1 MKVLWI
7 AERSESSPLEERLR
21 EEGVEIQQVGSL
33 AGGMTALEQAEI
45 DLALLQLEQPESALE
60 TLCHLRARFADL
72 PVVVIGGKD
81 FEPLALEAIRC
92 GAQAILGDDG
102 LDGDRLLQAMRQ
114 AVERQKFSG
123 ANGETIRDLQRML
136 QSFPGIVRRYDR
148 DLRCIYINPAAEEA
162 LGITP
167 AEYLGKTDREMGFPE
182 EWIETWEGS
191 LGEVFES
198 GQPRLVEYDTRIL
211 KGTAHWETRISPE
224 FAPDGTAGSVLAIS
238 LDVTARRH
246 AEEAF
251 QTLVENSLQE
261 LLILQDE
268 RIVYANPAAIQNSGS
283 GQEAIVQAHVRDLIQ
298 WIHPEDQA
306 VFLNLL
312 RTASDLREPVRFT
325 YRAYS
330 PPGKLRWLDTLI
342 SRIEYRG
349 RPAFQAAQVD
359 ITEQKIVEERLQEI
373 LSDLQQ
379 VTSSISA
386 ALWMGELT
394 PQGGIRTLYVSP
406 VIEKVFGRPV
416 EYFMTDPVKNWTNTM
431 HPEDRGIENDMAE
444 AAARGETMFESE
456 YRISLPD
463 GEVRWV
469 RDSVRITQQPG
480 GKIFFNG
487 VVFDIT
493 EMKSSQEAL
502 QRANEQLRLSV
513 EELAARNR
521 DATLMNEMG
530 DLLQSCLDLEDVYE
544 VTRTFGKRL
553 LPDHAGT
560 LYILNPDHA
569 NAERVAWWGESQV
582 SLPVFHA
589 NACWGLRRGRVH
601 IFEEKRVTPSCN
613 HLLQNHLPAASVCA
627 PLIAQ
632 GETLGLLYVEC
643 DHEEPTDHCQQL
655 VVTIVERVAL
665 AIATMRLQETLRM
678 QSTRDPLTGLFNRR
692 YMDETLARELARAER
707 HQQSFAVVMA
717 DIDHFK
723 LFNDS
728 YGHQAGD
735 VLLQGLSACL
745 VSSVRGEDI
754 VCRYGGEEFVIVL
767 PEISLEKAHQ
777 RMDEIRRTVS
787 RLTVEYRG
795 QSLGGITVSIG
806 VAAFPQHGGDTSA
819 LLLAADRALYIAK
832 QGGRDRVVAAP
843 FGDD

>member
-1 MKVLWI
+1 M
-7 AERSESSPLEERLR
+7 S
-21 EEGVEIQQVGSL
+21 EEGVEVQRADSL
-33 AGGMTALEQAEI
+33 TDGMAVLEQAEI
-45 DLALLQLEQPESALE
+45 DLALLQLEPPENALE
-60 TLCHLRARFADL
+60 ALRLLRSRFANL
-72 PVVVIGGKD
+72 PVVLIGGND
-81 FEPLALEAIRC
+81 CEPFALEALHC
-92 GAQAILGDDG
+92 GAHEALGSDG
-102 LDGDRLLQAMRQ
+102 LDVDKLLQAMRQ
-114 AVERQKFSG
+114 AVERQKYLSSAG
-123 ANGETIRDLQRML
+123 DTLQGL
-136 QSFPGIVRRYDR
+136 NEIQQNFPGIVRRYDR
-148 DLRCIYINPAAEEA
+148 NLRCIYTNPAVEEA
-162 LGITP
+162 LGIAP
-167 AEYLGKTDREMGFPE
+167 AEYLGKTDREMDFPG
-182 EWIETWEGS
+182 EWIETWES
-191 LGEVFES
+191 YLREVFES
-198 GQPRLVEYDTRIL
+198 GQPRLVEHKMRTL
-211 KGTAHWETRISPE
+211 KGTAHWETRISPQI
-224 FAPDGTAGSVLAIS
+224 APDGTVASILAIS
-238 LDVTARRH
+238 LDITARRQ

-268 RIVYANPAAIQNSGS
+268 RIVYANPAAIQNSGY
-283 GQEAIVQAHVRDLIQ
+283 GQETILQAHVRDLIQ
-298 WIHPEDQA
+298 RIHPEDQA
-306 VFLNLL
+306 VFLDLL
-312 RTASDLREPVRFT
+312 RTASDRTEPVRFT

-330 PPGKLRWLDTLI
+330 PSGRLRWLDILI

-359 ITEQKIVEERLQEI
+359 ITELKTIEERLQRT

-394 PQGGIRTLYVSP
+394 PQRTIRTLYVSP

-416 EYFMTDPVKNWTNTM
+416 EYFLADPVENWTRTI
-431 HPEDRGIENDMAE
+431 HSEDRRTENDLVVAAE
-444 AAARGETMFESE
+444 RGETEFETE
-456 YRISLPD
+456 YRIFLPD
-463 GEVRWV
+463 GEVRWI
-469 RDSVRITQQPG
+469 RDSVRINQQPD
-480 GKIFFNG
+480 GKILFNG

-502 QRANEQLRLSV
+502 QRANEQLQLSV
-513 EELAARNR
+513 KELAARNR

-530 DLLQSCLDLEDVYE
+530 DLLQSCLDLEEVYE
-544 VTRTFGKRL
+544 VTKTFGNRL

-560 LYILNPDHA
+560 LYVLNPDHA
-569 NAERVAWWGESQV
+569 NAERVAWWGEGQA
-582 SLPVFHA
+582 SLPVFHT

-601 IFEEKRVTPSCN
+601 VFEEKRATPSCN
-613 HLLQNHLPAASVCA
+613 HLVQSHLPVVSICA

-643 DHEEPTDHCQQL
+643 DHDEPADHCQQL
-655 VVTIVERVAL
+655 VLTIAERAAL

-767 PEISLEKAHQ
+767 PEISLEKACQ
-777 RMDEIRRTVS
+777 RMEEIRRTVS
-787 RLTVEYRG
+787 RLVVEYRG

-806 VAAFPQHGGDTSA
+806 VAAFPLHGGDASA

-843 FGDD
+843 FGDG